1 MGPLHDKVQFCPA
14 KRIGMNVSA
23 FILPFGLAAC
33 ASAGSIPPA
42 AHPHEDVRPPV
53 VTDNLRGRWSILSVN
68 GQAAS
73 GAWLELGAEGP
84 PVAAQRPDGS
94 FNIGAPRATT
104 TAFLGCNSLQLN
116 GWTRNGDKLALG
128 IDGSMRTERGCD
140 ERIMA
145 QEEQG
150 YAILRL
156 PVTMELTPPDRL
168 RIVNENGTMDL
179 IR

>member
-1 MGPLHDKVQFCPA
+1 MK
-14 KRIGMNVSA
+14 VSA
-23 FILPFGLAAC
+23 FLLPFALAAC
-33 ASAGSIPPA
+33 ASVESIPPA
-42 AHPHEDVRPPV
+42 LHPQEEVRPTV
-53 VTDNLRGRWSILSVN
+53 VSDGLRGKWSILSVN

-73 GAWLELGAEGP
+73 GGAWLELGAEGP
-84 PVAAQRPDGS
+84 PVVAQRPDGG
-94 FNIGAPRATT
+94 FNIGVPGAPT
-104 TAFLGCNSLQLN
+104 TAFLGCNSLRLN

-128 IDGSMRTERGCD
+128 INGAMRTERGCD

-168 RIVNENGTMDL
+168 RLVNENGTVDL
-179 IR
+179 VR